1 MHSFPIKLSLVIA
14 LVLNS
19 FFSFAQGL
27 SSLEN
32 QIEDIL
38 NKYDS
43 KVGVAIHNQAFT
55 DSIMLN
61 ADHHYPFQSL
71 YKFHLAIAVLDQVD
85 QGKLS
90 LNQPVRISKEMV
102 NTDMYSP
109 IKDKFPNGTTL
120 PLSQVI
126 FHTVAESDNVG
137 CDVLF
142 ELVGGPE
149 RVQHYFDDKGYSN
162 LSIQLIE
169 AIQQANWNL
178 QYQNWTT
185 VGSNNKIFY
194 DYYTNAKKLLS
205 ASSHKFLWDT
215 MRATSTGLDR
225 LKGLLPA
232 GVIVAHKTGYSGA
245 HKTTGEIAA
254 VNDAGVIR
262 LPNGDVFFITVLVTD
277 SKETEPDNAKTIAEV
292 TKVAYDYF
300 VNQ

>member
-1 MHSFPIKLSLVIA
+1 MHSFPIKLSLIIA

-43 KVGVAIHNQAFT
+43 KVGVAIHNQALT

-71 YKFHLAIAVLDQVD
+71 YKFHLAIAVLVQVD

-137 CDVLF
+137 CDC
-142 ELVGGPE
+142 
-149 RVQHYFDDKGYSN
+149 N
-162 LSIQLIE
+162 LPLASYIQ
-169 AIQQANWNL
+169 N
-178 QYQNWTT
+178 
-185 VGSNNKIFY
+185 
-194 DYYTNAKKLLS
+194 
-205 ASSHKFLWDT
+205 
-215 MRATSTGLDR
+215 
-225 LKGLLPA
+225 
-232 GVIVAHKTGYSGA
+232 
-245 HKTTGEIAA
+245 
-254 VNDAGVIR
+254 
-262 LPNGDVFFITVLVTD
+262 
-277 SKETEPDNAKTIAEV
+277 
-292 TKVAYDYF
+292 
-300 VNQ
+300 